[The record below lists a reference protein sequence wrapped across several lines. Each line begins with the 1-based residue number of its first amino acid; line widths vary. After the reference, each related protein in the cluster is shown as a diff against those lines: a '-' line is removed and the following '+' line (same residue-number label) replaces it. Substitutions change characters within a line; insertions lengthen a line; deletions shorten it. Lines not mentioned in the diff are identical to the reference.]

1 MANNIEEQV
10 ENLLYK
16 MRKVIKIFTIATIT
30 FIIIL
35 LMSGLLVFSPL
46 PKTLLILIALLLG
59 SVILAYYSKRAIF
72 TLTLIL
78 TLGFG
83 LVFYAMQLP
92 QFQTSSLQKAT
103 ELLSKKLGSKV
114 KIEKARMTWFDEI
127 TLENITIY
135 DHKNREMIF
144 VKELYVNCKTNFA
157 FNWEK
162 ILTFDNNLDYVM
174 LRSPRVKLIYEPDGE
189 LNIDKWLA
197 KIDELTA
204 STDTTNRLKG
214 EHNIPFTIDEADIQN
229 GTFTLEDPDKK
240 RFPKE
245 EFDYNNFTFN
255 DLNGN
260 LKNFFIQGDTITFG
274 MKNMKGVEKRSDLT
288 IKQLDTKFFY
298 SRKAM
303 QLNELYA
310 KINNSTLKNSLRF
323 NYFSPR
329 DFGDFNEKVV
339 MDGNLKDCEIDAQD
353 LGRFAPEM
361 YAYHENYLLNGD
373 IKGTVHDFNVKDFN
387 LKFGKNSYFDGDIA
401 FKNLP
406 DLKKAVMDLNWKLSQ
421 IDASDTRQ
429 YVGDSLYLKQ
439 VQKFGVVNFAGNF
452 KGLYNDFTTDA
463 YIKSAMGNVGGNI
476 TMKIPDGKALPSYF
490 GSIMVDNFELG
501 KLVNE
506 SEFLQKL
513 SFAGNIKGQGFT
525 IKDAALDFDGKV
537 QHIWFNGYDYRNIFV
552 DGKMHQSL
560 FDGRVSVKDTNLA
573 FNIAGKVDF
582 SKELNKFDIHGI
594 VQNANLKALGYS
606 ENNVKLRSEIDLN
619 FQGNEIDNWLGEAKF
634 LHTVLQYDKKQLGID
649 SLFVTSSLS
658 ADSRNISLLSEFFN
672 VDISGKFTPSR
683 VIADVT
689 RLSKEYTQYFFDKE
703 QSRLDYYAQLPYAD
717 ILNKYQLDYKV
728 TFKKSEPFFA
738 YFYPDLYISHG
749 TELSGNMNIRNTAE
763 LSLAGKI
770 DTLRHGDLV
779 FYNND
784 LDFNTSKEAISPKI
798 LTSLIFNSDKQK
810 LGDVTPT
817 EKMEVSGAWGQG
829 NVIEFDGRIRQQD
842 SPNKAQAFGKLSFLS
857 EGIDI
862 VFNPK
867 NTKLDLLGSQWMLG
881 KNNLINVQKSDICFQ
896 DVALSNLNQSIALN
910 GSFSKDTTVESFIDV
925 RDFDLQTLKPL
936 SDLDLKGIVNGK
948 LMLRDVYSDAVITSD
963 FNIDELIYKNILIGT
978 VASEVL
984 WDNIKQKLNINGNII
999 RINNEIFRLSGTY
1012 DPKDDRNPLNLKAT
1026 LKKTNLEIF
1035 QSFVDDIFT
1044 NLGGYAT
1051 GTLTVRGTA
1060 KDPIVRGGVDFEK
1073 GMLRIDALNSYL
1085 YFDDKINFNEE
1096 GFVVEKGFKLKD
1108 AAQNGNVAE
1117 LEGGIFNGGNGNF
1130 MLGIHAYMKGRDGF
1144 KIMNT
1149 GIKDSESFYGVGI
1162 VSGDFHITGNFDN
1175 VNIAANLT
1183 SKKGTKITIP
1193 LDGETTINTEEQGIT
1208 FATKITQ
1215 TVDNQEL
1222 NRKSKKDSLKAID
1235 SGADSGSLKMDFN
1248 FTITPDAECIV
1259 IFDRNNQDQLNAVGN
1274 GNISIEY
1281 DTRGGFTM
1289 SGPYTIKSGKYDF
1302 SLQNISKLRKF
1313 DIADGSRILWTGD
1326 PYDADI
1332 NINANYTANVLLPFA
1347 GSGANASEL
1356 KNRYPVV
1363 AYIMLTDKLMKPTTK
1378 FDIKFNQRQIP
1389 LNLQPQVIEF
1399 EQRMHDDE
1407 QLLNNNF
1414 VGITALNRLFD
1425 NNNFT
1430 DVLNS
1435 QILID
1440 NVSSILNTQLSNIA
1454 SKIPGVEVG
1463 VQLGN
1468 GNLGNFGQ
1476 SLFKNM
1482 QVDFSYK
1489 FGNNIKFSV
1498 NNTIKEN
1505 LDQTASNYFYGG
1517 EVEWLLNEDGSWRL
1531 KAYTRNV
1538 PNYYY
1543 NFNSNVS
1550 VSGVSLQHT
1559 RSFNNISIF
1568 KRKEMKELPMG
1579 ISSKKDNA
1587 ERPPKLVSQ

>member
-1 MANNIEEQV
+1 
-10 ENLLYK
+10 
-16 MRKVIKIFTIATIT
+16 MRKALKIFTLTLISLVVIAM
-30 FIIIL
+30 
-35 LMSGLLVFSPL
+35 MSGLLMFTPVPNS
-46 PKTLLILIALLLG
+46 LLILISLLLLCL
-59 SVILAYYSKRAIF
+59 VLAYYSKRAIS
-72 TLTLIL
+72 TLIL
-78 TLGFG
+78 ILILGFG

-135 DHKNREMIF
+135 DQKDREMIF
-144 VKELYVNCKTNFA
+144 VKELYVNCKTNFS

-174 LRSPRVKLIYEPDGE
+174 IRNPRVKLIYEPDGD

-214 EHNIPFTIDEADIQN
+214 EHNIPFTIDEAYIQD

-255 DLNGN
+255 NVDGN
-260 LKNFFIQGDTITFG
+260 IKNFFIQGDTITFG
-274 MKNMKGVEKRSDLT
+274 LKNMKGIDRRSDLA

-303 QLNELYA
+303 QLNELNA
-310 KINNSTLKNSLRF
+310 KINNSTLKNSVRF
-323 NYFSPR
+323 TYFSPR

-339 MDGNLKDCEIDAQD
+339 MKGDLKDCEIDAQD

-361 YAYHENYLLNGD
+361 YAYKEKYLLNGD
-373 IKGTVHDFNVKDFN
+373 FEGTVHNFRVKEFN
-387 LKFGKNSYFDGDIA
+387 LKFGKNSYLDGDIA

-406 DLKKAVMDLNWKLSQ
+406 DLEKADMVLNWKLSQ
-421 IDASDTRQ
+421 IDASDARQ
-429 YVGDSLYLKQ
+429 YVGDSLYLKH
-439 VQKFGVVNFAGNF
+439 VHKFGVVNFAGNF
-452 KGLYNDFTTDA
+452 NGVYNDFTTDA
-463 YIKSAMGNVGGNI
+463 FVKSAMGNVGGNI
-476 TMKIPDGKALPSYF
+476 KMKIPVGKALPTYS
-490 GSIMVDNFELG
+490 GSIMVDNLELG
-501 KLVNE
+501 KLVDE
-506 SEFLQKL
+506 SEILQSL
-513 SFAGNIKGQGFT
+513 SFSGKIEGQGFT

-537 QHIWFNGYDYRNIFV
+537 QHIWFNGYDFKNIAV
-552 DGKMHQSL
+552 DGRMSQSL
-560 FDGRVSVKDTNLA
+560 FDGRVSVKDTNLS
-573 FNIAGKVDF
+573 FNVGGKVDF
-582 SKELNKFDIHGI
+582 AKALNKFDIHGI
-594 VQNANLKALGYS
+594 VQNANLKPLGYS
-606 ENNVKLRSEIDLN
+606 KNDVKLRSEIDLD
-619 FQGNEIDNWLGEAKF
+619 FQGNELDNWLGEAKF
-634 LHTVLQYDKKQLGID
+634 LRTVLQYDKRFLGID
-649 SLFVTSSLS
+649 SVFVTSSLS
-658 ADSRNISLLSEFFN
+658 NNSRNISLLSEFFN
-672 VDISGKFTPSR
+672 IDISGRFTPSR
-683 VIADVT
+683 VISDLT

-703 QSRLDYYAQLPYAD
+703 QIRLDYYAQLPYAD
-717 ILNKYQLDYKV
+717 VANKYQLGYKV
-728 TFKKSEPFFA
+728 TFKKPEPFFA

-749 TELSGNMNIRNTAE
+749 TELSGNLNIRNTAE
-763 LSLAGKI
+763 LSLSGKI
-770 DTLRHGDLV
+770 DTLRHGNLA
-779 FYNND
+779 FYNNE

-798 LTSLIFNSDKQK
+798 LTSLIFNSEKQK
-810 LGDVTPT
+810 LGDMTPT

-842 SPNKAQAFGKLSFLS
+842 SQNKAQAFGKLTFLS
-857 EGIDI
+857 EGLDI
-862 VFNPK
+862 TFNPK

-881 KNNLINVQKSDICFQ
+881 KNNLINIHKTDICFQ
-896 DVALSNLNQSIALN
+896 DVALSSLNQSISLN
-910 GSFSKDTTVESFIDV
+910 GSFSEDSTKESLVEIH
-925 RDFDLQTLKPL
+925 DFDLQTLKPL

-948 LMLRDVYSDAVITSD
+948 MMLRDIYDDAVITSD

-984 WDNIKQKLNINGNII
+984 WDNLKQKLNINGNII

-1012 DPKDDRNPLNLKAT
+1012 DPKDDINPMNLKAT

-1035 QSFVDDIFT
+1035 ESFVDDIFS

-1060 KDPIVRGGVDFEK
+1060 KDPIIRGGIDFEK
-1073 GMLRIDALNSYL
+1073 GVLRLNALNSYL
-1085 YFDDKINFNEE
+1085 YFEDKINFNEE
-1096 GFVVEKGFKLKD
+1096 GFVAEKGFKVRD
-1108 AAQNGNVAE
+1108 AFPNGNVAE
-1117 LEGGIFNGGNGNF
+1117 LEGGIFNGGGGNF

-1149 GIKDSESFYGVGI
+1149 GIRDNESFYGVGI
-1162 VSGDFHITGNFDN
+1162 TTGDLHITGDFNN
-1175 VNIAANLT
+1175 VNISANLT

-1193 LDGETTINTEEQGIT
+1193 LDGETTVDTEEQGIT
-1208 FATKITQ
+1208 FVTKKNQ
-1215 TVDNQEL
+1215 TLDNQEL
-1222 NRKSKKDSLKAID
+1222 DKTAKKDTVQNKFLVKN
-1235 SGADSGSLKMDFN
+1235 SGGLKMSFN

-1259 IFDRNNQDQLNAVGN
+1259 IFDRSNQDQLNAVGN

-1313 DIADGSRILWTGD
+1313 DIAEGSRILWTGD

-1332 NINANYTANVLLPFA
+1332 NINANYTAKVLLN
-1347 GSGANASEL
+1347 GIVSGTNAAEL
-1356 KNRYPVV
+1356 RSAYPVV

-1389 LNLQPQVIEF
+1389 LNLQPQVIAF
-1399 EQRMHDDE
+1399 EQRLHDDE

-1414 VGITALNRLFD
+1414 VGITALNRLFSD
-1425 NNNFT
+1425 NSFK
-1430 DVLNS
+1430 DALDS
-1435 QILID
+1435 QLLLD
-1440 NVSSILNTQLSNIA
+1440 NVSGILTNQLGNIA
-1454 SKIPGVEVG
+1454 SKIDPNLEVG

-1468 GNLGNFGQ
+1468 LSNVRQNLLN
-1476 SLFKNM
+1476 NM
-1482 QVDFSYK
+1482 QVNFSYK
-1489 FGNNIKFSV
+1489 FGNNIKVSV
-1498 NNTIKEN
+1498 NNTILQN
-1505 LDQTASNYFYGG
+1505 QDQTASNYFYGG
-1517 EVEWLLNEDGSWRL
+1517 EVEWMLNQDGSWRL
-1531 KAYTRNV
+1531 KAYSRNV

-1550 VSGVSLQHT
+1550 VNGVSLQHT
-1559 RSFNNISIF
+1559 RSFNTIF
-1568 KRKEMKELPMG
+1568 KKKEIKELPMG
-1579 ISSKKDNA
+1579 ISSKKS
-1587 ERPPKLVSQ
+1587 EGKLVIQ